1 MLGIHECKNDVGGNT
16 ALFLMTDRRGRCSM
30 AKITKTS
37 ELLEQLTILSKR
49 KNLLKVVEGKPS
61 IRLGLG
67 MKGHSVS
74 SRLWDFAMTKI
85 STSNIRSHTHQ
96 SIVMGTIPW
105 CLVMSSESS
114 IVRSEH

>member
-1 MLGIHECKNDVGGNT
+1 
-16 ALFLMTDRRGRCSM
+16 M

-67 MKGHSVS
+67 MKGGDDHSVS

-85 STSNIRSHTHQ
+85 STSNSRSHTHQ
-96 SIVMGTIPW
+96 SIGTGTLPW
-105 CLVMSSESS
+105 FLVMSSESS
-114 IVRSEH
+114 IVRSEHYFDRNEVW